1 MVPILSF
8 PEANALAEVAEFL
21 GISPE
26 FYLES
31 SLKTILYKNKAAKGF
46 RIEALCK
53 AGLKQT
59 ERKGC

>member
-1 MVPILSF
+1 MSFSARRYRASILSF

-31 SLKTILYKNKAAKGF
+31 SSKTILYKNKAAKG
-46 RIEALCK
+46 LSH
-53 AGLKQT
+53 
-59 ERKGC
+59 